1 MNPYFI
7 FKNPI
12 IKIICLALV
21 LYFALFKNKD
31 NPNSL
36 GNRFSVDKIKQGVK
50 QIDQKGLAI
59 VSGIALARQQEVEL
73 KDNLSN
79 AKDYA
84 ADDKYDNNG
93 DKNLASIAINPPAN
107 DKIKPLVGDHI
118 MVRDIE
124 IGSGNDVLSCGRQA
138 DISYKIISK
147 NDNKELSSVS
157 QIRIVIGGGTDL
169 LIENK
174 IIGMKKGGL
183 RAINV
188 FKSFKTEDQKL
199 AMLLRQGSDLI
210 YQVRLINILP
220 PNKINNNNNVRCD

>member
-50 QIDQKGLAI
+50 QVDQNGFSI
-59 VSGIALARQQEVEL
+59 VSGIALARQQESMLSGNANHKKDDDVE
-73 KDNLSN
+73 
-79 AKDYA
+79 
-84 ADDKYDNNG
+84 DKNG
-93 DKNLASIAINPPAN
+93 DQKLVLIEIKSEPSN
-107 DKIKPLVGDHI
+107 KIKPLVGDHI
-118 MVRDIE
+118 TVWDIE
-124 IGSGNDVLSCGRQA
+124 IGSGNDILSCGRQA
-138 DISYKIISK
+138 NISYKIISK
-147 NDNKELSSVS
+147 NDNKELVFVP
-157 QIRIVIGGGTDL
+157 QLRILIGGGSDL

-183 RAINV
+183 RNINV

-199 AMLLRQGSDLI
+199 AILLRRGSDLI
-210 YQVRLINILP
+210 YQVRLIDILP
-220 PNKINNNNNVRCD
+220 PNKINNNDNVRCN